1 MKFLC
6 LAYYDEKKFGAL
18 SKAEVD
24 ALVSRC
30 AHHDEEL
37 RATGRVTV
45 VASLDAPR
53 AATALRPRNGKP
65 LVTDGPYAETKEQL
79 GSFFLIDAADRAEA
93 IRIASKHPAA
103 NLGEAVGWG
112 IEVRAIETFVECE
125 RVVDGATLRSS
136 YK

>member
-18 SKAEVD
+18 PKAEVD
-24 ALVSRC
+24 AIVRQC
-30 AHHDEEL
+30 ARYDEAL
-37 RATGRVTV
+37 RASGHVMF

-53 AATALRPRNGKP
+53 AATALRPHHGRP

-79 GSFFLIDAADRAEA
+79 GSFFVIDAADRAEA

-103 NLGEAVGWG
+103 NLGEKIGWG
-112 IEVRAIETFVECE
+112 IELRAIETFLKCE
-125 RVVDGATLRSS
+125 RVVDGATGRSS
-136 YK
+136 